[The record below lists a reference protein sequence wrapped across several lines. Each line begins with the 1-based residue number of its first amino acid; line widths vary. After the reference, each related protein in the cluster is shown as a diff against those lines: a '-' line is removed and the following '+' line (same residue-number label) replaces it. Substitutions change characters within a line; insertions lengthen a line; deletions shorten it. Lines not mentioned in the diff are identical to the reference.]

1 MLHVALGEAVSAL
14 THEAEVPTRG
24 LRSTPYA
31 SHVANIWDG
40 SFMNNLRRQ
49 SY

>member
-1 MLHVALGEAVSAL
+1 MLHVALGEEASAL
-14 THEAEVPTRG
+14 TREAEEPTRG

-31 SHVANIWDG
+31 SHVASVWDG
-40 SFMNNLRRQ
+40 SFMNNLHCQ

>member
-1 MLHVALGEAVSAL
+1 MALGEAAGAL

-24 LRSTPYA
+24 LRSTLYA

-40 SFMNNLRRQ
+40 SFMNSLRRQ